1 MKWISAQPA
10 TIYYAWQV
18 EVYINNFVEKGVSPS
33 DITVLFSV
41 DGEIPNEIKLLQRN
55 YPFIGFHF
63 YTDTRLDKS
72 YIPSIYFNAVKQHF
86 RAYPE
91 LENEIIMFHD
101 SDTILLKPFEQNWE
115 LLGNKS
121 WYFSDTNSYIN
132 YDYIMQK
139 GEDVY
144 QRMLDIVGLDGVIP
158 KICNS
163 NSGGAQHLIK
173 NSTYS
178 FWNKVERDSIE
189 LYKMFCD
196 TEHLYQKKHE
206 NDYPIQKWT
215 AGMWSLLWNSWY
227 FGNEVKVT
235 DKLNFCWATDKI
247 ESIEGKQFLH
257 NAGVTEDRQDLFFKG
272 KYTNTLP
279 YNRNLRI
286 SNVYCSDEYYKCIQ
300 RVEKIS
306 RITNLIR

>member
-18 EVYINNFVEKGVSPS
+18 EVYVNNFIQNGVSPA
-33 DITVLFSV
+33 DIHVLFLT
-41 DGEIPNEIKLLQRN
+41 DGEIPKEIEVLQRS

-63 YTDTRLDKS
+63 YNDNRNDKS

-86 RAYPE
+86 KAHPE
-91 LENEIIMFHD
+91 LENETIMFHD
-101 SDTILLKPFEQNWE
+101 SDTILLKPFEQTWQ
-115 LLGNKS
+115 LLGNKI

-144 QRMLDIVGLDGVIP
+144 QRMLDIVGLDGIVP

-178 FWNKVERDSIE
+178 FWNKVEKDSIA
-189 LYKMFCD
+189 LYKMFCE
-196 TEHLYQKKHE
+196 TEHLYQKKHDG
-206 NDYPIQKWT
+206 DYPIQKWT
-215 AGMWSLLWNSWY
+215 AGMWSLLWNAWY
-227 FGNEVKVT
+227 FGNEVKVS

-247 ESIEGKQFLH
+247 EWMHDKQFLH
-257 NAGVTEDRQDLFFKG
+257 NAGVTEMGQNLFYKG
-272 KYTNTLP
+272 GYTNTLP
-279 YNRNLRI
+279 YGKNLLI
-286 SNVYCSDEYYKCIQ
+286 SQEYCSYEYYKWI
-300 RVEKIS
+300 EKVASIS
-306 RITNLIR
+306 PLTYL

>member
-18 EVYINNFVEKGVSPS
+18 EVYINNFVENGVSPA
-33 DITVLFSV
+33 DIHVLFLT
-41 DGEIPNEIKLLQRN
+41 DGEIPKEIEVLQRS

-63 YTDTRLDKS
+63 YNDNRNDKS

-86 RAYPE
+86 KKHPE
-91 LENEIIMFHD
+91 LENETIMFHD
-101 SDTILLKPFEQNWE
+101 SDTILLKPFEQTWQ
-115 LLGNKS
+115 LLGNKI

-144 QRMLDIVGLDGVIP
+144 QRMLDIVGLDGIVP

-178 FWNKVERDSIE
+178 FWNKVEKDSIA
-189 LYKMFCD
+189 LYKMFCE
-196 TEHLYQKKHE
+196 TEHLYQKKHDG
-206 NDYPIQKWT
+206 DYPIQKWT
-215 AGMWSLLWNSWY
+215 AGMWSLLWNAWY
-227 FGNEVKVT
+227 FGNEVKVS

-247 ESIEGKQFLH
+247 EWMHDKQFLH
-257 NAGVTEDRQDLFFKG
+257 NAGVTEMGQNLFYKG
-272 KYTNTLP
+272 GYTNTLP
-279 YNRNLRI
+279 YGKNLLI
-286 SNVYCSDEYYKCIQ
+286 SQEYCSYEYYKWI
-300 RVEKIS
+300 EKVASIS
-306 RITNLIR
+306 PLTYL

>member
-18 EVYINNFVEKGVSPS
+18 EVYINNFIENGVLPHN
-33 DITVLFSV
+33 IHVLFLV
-41 DGEIPNEIKLLQRN
+41 DGEIPNEINVLQRN
-55 YPFIGFHF
+55 YSNIGFHF
-63 YTDTRLDKS
+63 YNDNRVDRS

-86 RAYPE
+86 KKHPE
-91 LENEIIMFHD
+91 LENETIMFHD
-101 SDTILLKPFEQNWE
+101 SDTILLKPFEQTWQ
-115 LLGNKS
+115 LLGNKI

-144 QRMLDIVGLDGVIP
+144 QRMLDIVGLDGIVP

-178 FWNKVERDSIE
+178 FWNKVEKDSIA
-189 LYKMFCD
+189 LYKMFCE
-196 TEHLYQKKHE
+196 TEHLYQKKHDG
-206 NDYPIQKWT
+206 DYPIQKWT
-215 AGMWSLLWNSWY
+215 AGMWSLLWNAWY
-227 FGNEVKVT
+227 FGNEVKVS

-247 ESIEGKQFLH
+247 EWMHDKQFLH
-257 NAGVTEDRQDLFFKG
+257 NAGVTEMGQNLFYKG
-272 KYTNTLP
+272 GYTNTLP
-279 YNRNLRI
+279 YGKNLLI
-286 SNVYCSDEYYKCIQ
+286 SQEYCSYEYYKWI
-300 RVEKIS
+300 EKVASIS
-306 RITNLIR
+306 PLTYL

>member
-18 EVYINNFVEKGVSPS
+18 EVYINNFIQNGVSPA
-33 DITVLFSV
+33 DIHVLFLT
-41 DGEIPNEIKLLQRN
+41 DGQIPKEIEILQRS

-63 YTDTRLDKS
+63 YNDNRNDKS

-86 RAYPE
+86 KKHPE
-91 LENEIIMFHD
+91 LENETIMFHD
-101 SDTILLKPFEQNWE
+101 SDTILLKPFEQTWQ
-115 LLGNKS
+115 LLGNKI

-144 QRMLDIVGLDGVIP
+144 QRMLDIVGLDGIVP

-178 FWNKVERDSIE
+178 FWNKVEKDSIA
-189 LYKMFCD
+189 LYKMFCE
-196 TEHLYQKKHE
+196 TEHLYQKKHDG
-206 NDYPIQKWT
+206 DYPIQKWT
-215 AGMWSLLWNSWY
+215 AGMWSLLWNAWY
-227 FGNEVKVT
+227 FGNEVKVS

-247 ESIEGKQFLH
+247 EWMHDKQFLH
-257 NAGVTEDRQDLFFKG
+257 NAGVTEMGQNLFYKG
-272 KYTNTLP
+272 GYTNTLP
-279 YNRNLRI
+279 YGKNLLI
-286 SNVYCSDEYYKCIQ
+286 SQEYCSYEYYKWI
-300 RVEKIS
+300 EKVASIS
-306 RITNLIR
+306 PLTYL

>member
-18 EVYINNFVEKGVSPS
+18 EVYVNNFIQNGVSPA
-33 DITVLFSV
+33 DIHVLFLT
-41 DGEIPNEIKLLQRN
+41 DGEIPKEIEVLQRS

-63 YTDTRLDKS
+63 YNDNRNDKS

-86 RAYPE
+86 KKHPE
-91 LENEIIMFHD
+91 LENETIMFHD
-101 SDTILLKPFEQNWE
+101 SDTILLKPFEQTWQ
-115 LLGNKS
+115 LLGNKI

-144 QRMLDIVGLDGVIP
+144 QRMLDIVGLDGIVP

-178 FWNKVERDSIE
+178 FWNKVEKDSIA
-189 LYKMFCD
+189 LYKMFCE
-196 TEHLYQKKHE
+196 TEHLYQKKHDG
-206 NDYPIQKWT
+206 DYPIQKWT
-215 AGMWSLLWNSWY
+215 AGMWSLLWNAWY
-227 FGNEVKVT
+227 FGNEVKVS
-235 DKLNFCWATDKI
+235 DKLNCCWATDKI
-247 ESIEGKQFLH
+247 EWMHDKQFLH
-257 NAGVTEDRQDLFFKG
+257 NAGVTEMGQNLFYKG
-272 KYTNTLP
+272 GYTNTLP
-279 YNRNLRI
+279 YGKNLLI
-286 SNVYCSDEYYKCIQ
+286 SQEYCSYEYYKWI
-300 RVEKIS
+300 EKVASIS
-306 RITNLIR
+306 PLTYL

>member
-18 EVYINNFVEKGVSPS
+18 EVYINNFVENGVSPA
-33 DITVLFSV
+33 DIHVLFLV
-41 DGEIPNEIKLLQRN
+41 DGEIPNEIKVLQRN
-55 YPFIGFHF
+55 YPFIAFHF
-63 YTDTRLDKS
+63 YIDNRLDKS

-86 RAYPE
+86 KSHPE

-101 SDTILLKPFEQNWE
+101 SDTILLKPFEQSWE
-115 LLGNKS
+115 LLGNKT

-132 YDYIMQK
+132 YDYIMHK

-144 QRMLDIVGLDGVIP
+144 QRMLDIVGIDGIIP

-178 FWNKVERDSIE
+178 FWNKVEKDSIQ

-247 ESIEGKQFLH
+247 EDSEGKQFLH

-272 KYTNTLP
+272 NYTNTLP

-286 SNVYCSDEYYKCIQ
+286 SDVYCSDEYYKCIQ

-306 RITNLIR
+306 PLTNLV